1 MKQFYKIVT
10 IIIGFLFLCLP
21 MMEAA
26 EAAGYDYVMDPD
38 TRRRVSIP
46 LTYNVAD
53 VLTYEVDGKPL
64 NQGRSLFIDRQG
76 LLYISDTGNN
86 RIIKSEKD
94 GHVLDVYTGTPEK
107 PFSQPMGL
115 FADADGDLYV
125 ADKGNHRIVHL
136 SPEGKVIEEFGDLN
150 SSLLGENFVFEPT
163 NVCVSSTGYLYTTK
177 GHSIM
182 TIDANNEFRGYV
194 GSIEIGFDLKRAFVR
209 MFATEEQQGRISR
222 DLPPSYSNLTI
233 AKDGTIFATSVNTS
247 ANQIIALNSVGRNT
261 FQEGAYGETTNESGD
276 PIVPYFVDIA
286 VDHNGMVN
294 ALEQKT
300 GKVYQFDR
308 EGNMTTVFGGSGNKL
323 GQFKMASSIA
333 VDGDGAVYILDYD
346 RNNIQ
351 VFQPTR
357 FIRTVQDAIH
367 HHNEGN
373 YAQAK
378 GLWSDVL
385 KIDANYSLAH
395 KGIGK
400 ALMKEKKWAKA
411 MEEYREADDMKDY
424 SAAFDEYR
432 MNVVRT
438 KFGQILLVIAAIGMV
453 CWFATKKS
461 RKATR
466 TLVDKYTKW
475 QGGVGL

>member
-1 MKQFYKIVT
+1 MRGKVMKQFYRIVT
-10 IIIGFLFLCLP
+10 ITIGFLILCLP
-21 MMEAA
+21 IVETA
-26 EAAGYDYVMDPD
+26 EAAGYDYVIDPD
-38 TRRRVSIP
+38 TGRRVSIP
-46 LTYNVAD
+46 LTYSVAD

-64 NQGRSLFIDRQG
+64 NQGCSLYIDHQG

-107 PFSQPMGL
+107 PFHQPMGL
-115 FADADGDLYV
+115 FVDADGDLYV

-136 SPEGKVIEEFGDLN
+136 SPEGRVVEEFGNLE
-150 SSLLGENFVFEPT
+150 SSLLGKEFVFEPA

-182 TIDANNEFRGYV
+182 TIDANNDFRGYV

-209 MFATEEQQGRISR
+209 MFATEKQRGRISR
-222 DLPPSYSNLTI
+222 DMPPSYSNLTI
-233 AKDGTIFATSVNTS
+233 ANDGTIFATSVNTPS
-247 ANQIIALNSVGRNT
+247 NQIIALNSVGKDT
-261 FQEGAYGETTNESGD
+261 FRQGAYGETTDETGNR
-276 PIVPYFVDIA
+276 IVPYFVDIA

-308 EGNMTTVFGGSGNKL
+308 EGNMT
-323 GQFKMASSIA
+323 IA
-333 VDGDGAVYILDYD
+333 VDGDGAIYILDYD

-351 VFQPTR
+351 VFQPTQ

-367 HHNEGN
+367 HHNEGK
-373 YAQAK
+373 YDQAK
-378 GLWSDVL
+378 VLWSDVL

-400 ALMKEKKWAKA
+400 ALMKEKKWAEA
-411 MEEYREADDMKDY
+411 MEEYKEAGEMKGY

-432 MNVVRT
+432 MDFVRT
-438 KFGQILLVIAAIGMV
+438 KFGLILLGITVIVTA
-453 CWFATKKS
+453 CWFAIKKS
-461 RKATR
+461 RQVTR

-475 QGGVGL
+475 QGGVG